1 MYTYIQCCSI
11 IFRNRNIS
19 GSIFGA
25 SEAAVL
31 ERAISRD
38 KFKDERQLP
47 DWMSTD
53 PDQREK
59 LRPVPI
65 RKLLPSAPGSFTR
78 SSASTKS

>member
-1 MYTYIQCCSI
+1 M
-11 IFRNRNIS
+11 
-19 GSIFGA
+19 
-25 SEAAVL
+25 L